1 MIKKIYRI
9 HFLITFLFSTFIYS
23 QSTLVW
29 TENKEEA
36 SRVSTAIK
44 EGKSLLVFNTKL
56 ELTFESSIE
65 KLDEIIKKDDLYYL
79 QVSSGAQVITFK
91 NNDNEYSI
99 NFGQLMD
106 DNTLPSLKEKE
117 IKYFTITEKKQ
128 LEYYNITEN
137 ERSKG
142 NVGVPIGPN
151 VSDALI
157 IVKLSP
163 SDLNLEIK
171 DVNNIISKIE
181 KDKGA
186 YKIFIK
192 TESTQ
197 KNNVVLNLFDRDY
210 GNTELPILDLI
221 SKEMRFYLVKK
232 DKSAEGIDNK
242 KFNEDNEALADYIKQ
257 LYLKNPFSDVT
268 LIENNGNKFL
278 VSVIELKSS
287 NKAINTVAKTKAMLQ
302 INSYIDAVNTN
313 RSYQINSDHIIESN
327 TRLITNNIPLFLTS
341 FQDPTG
347 QKTISVY
354 YSKIS
359 EKKTN

>member
-1 MIKKIYRI
+1 MNIRI
-9 HFLITFLFSTFIYS
+9 GRIQFLIFFLFSTFIYS

-36 SRVSTAIK
+36 SKVSSSIK

-65 KLDEIIKKDDLYYL
+65 KLEEITKKDDLYSL
-79 QVSSGAQVITFK
+79 QVTSGAQVITFK
-91 NNDNEYSI
+91 NNGNEYSI

-142 NVGVPIGPN
+142 NIGVPIGPN

-163 SDLNLEIK
+163 IDLNLEIK

-181 KDKGA
+181 KEKGS
-186 YKIFIK
+186 YKIFIR
-192 TESTQ
+192 TETPQ
-197 KNNVVLNLFDRDY
+197 KNNVVLNLVDTEY

-232 DKSAEGIDNK
+232 EKTAEGINNK

-313 RSYQINSDHIIESN
+313 RSYQINSDQIIESN
-327 TRLITNNIPLFLTS
+327 TRLITHNIPLFLTS
-341 FQDPTG
+341 FQDKTG

-354 YSKIS
+354 YSKITD
-359 EKKTN
+359 KKTN